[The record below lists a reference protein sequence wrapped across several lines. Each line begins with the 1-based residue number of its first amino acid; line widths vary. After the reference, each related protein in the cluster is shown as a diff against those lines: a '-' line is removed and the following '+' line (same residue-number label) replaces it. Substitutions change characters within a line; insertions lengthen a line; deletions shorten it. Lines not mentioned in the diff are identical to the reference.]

1 MIEKELQYRVLIL
14 EIKPTYSQMRAHYS
28 QGYVKIEFS
37 CFLSIFIFI
46 FLFTYCDFR
55 EGNVFEHMVKM
66 LEKYSGNLEKIVEER
81 TKLLIEEKKKTDDLV
96 YRMLPR

>member
-1 MIEKELQYRVLIL
+1 
-14 EIKPTYSQMRAHYS
+14 
-28 QGYVKIEFS
+28 
-37 CFLSIFIFI
+37 
-46 FLFTYCDFR
+46 
-55 EGNVFEHMVKM
+55 M